1 MLFRIFL
8 MAFLVNIVV
17 VNAQQNA
24 SLRDSINK
32 YQFLN
37 PNLAIK
43 YGMEYVAIRE
53 GDDPDIEMVATY
65 GRIGEVLL
73 YMELYSSA
81 LEYFNSALQIRN
93 AISEKRGK
101 KLKPNSPWI
110 VLNIGNIYFKNKNY
124 EKALE
129 KFKEA
134 RTIFDRGIKPQNRL
148 NGLNT
153 SNSNIGLVYGARG
166 EYEKQE
172 QIYYKVYDNII
183 SNPSKN
189 LNHYYSTILYTMSS
203 ILSVK
208 LLKDDLISAENK
220 LNEIIEFYEDKKSKI
235 SDLPNSLL
243 TRNYGYA
250 YLAMGAYYQSKKQ
263 YKKAIKNLEK
273 AIDIFKLFPVDVNV
287 TRSRLSEC
295 YLAIDEIDI
304 AEEIALENLNYKNL
318 SDREKKYNY
327 AVLEKIYKKTKKDKK
342 LIRIKDSL
350 ILISSGS
357 NTSKIIKSLNDLE
370 TQIILSDSARALN
383 ESKIRYNTYLY
394 ILIIGSVILFF
405 SLVTIRINYNY
416 QKEKGSRLELEKQ
429 RVTEQ
434 LNQKNRELVSK
445 TNFIIQTNDYLKNI
459 QKKISS
465 TQQQEQE
472 GLSSQYLHKELNR
485 VINSEKSYEEFDKMF
500 VNVYPNFYKKLNQIS
515 KLSQTD
521 LRLASYIKMNH
532 NNNEISQISGISL
545 RTVESQRYR
554 LSKKL
559 NLDKNQDLNSFL
571 MAL

>member
-1 MLFRIFL
+1 MRIFF
-8 MAFLVNIVV
+8 FLILLANISF
-17 VNAQQNA
+17 VNAQQTT
-24 SLRDSINK
+24 SLLDSIKK

-43 YGMEYVAIRE
+43 YGTEYVEIRA
-53 GDDPDIEMVATY
+53 GDEPDIEMVKTY

-81 LEYFNSALQIRN
+81 LEYFNSALRIRS
-93 AISEKRGK
+93 AFAEKRGK
-101 KLKPNSPWI
+101 KLRQDSPWI

-134 RTIFDRGIKPQNRL
+134 RALFDMGIKPQNRL

-153 SNSNIGLVYGARG
+153 SNSNIGLVYGAIG

-172 QIYYKVYDNII
+172 QIYYKVYDNRI
-183 SNPSKN
+183 SNPSKDVN
-189 LNHYYSTILYTMSS
+189 YSSTILYSMAQ

-220 LNEIIEFYEDKKSKI
+220 LNEIIEFYEDQKI
-235 SDLPNSLL
+235 KLSDLPNSLL
-243 TRNYGYA
+243 TRNYGYVFSI
-250 YLAMGAYYQSKKQ
+250 MGAYYQSKKQ
-263 YKKAIKNLEK
+263 YGKAIKNLEK
-273 AIDIFKLFPVDVNV
+273 AIVIFKSFPVEINV

-304 AEEIALENLNYKNL
+304 AEEIALENLNFKNL
-318 SDREKKYNY
+318 SDREKRYNFR
-327 AVLEKIYKKTKKDKK
+327 VLEKIYKKTKKDQK

-357 NTSKIIKSLNDLE
+357 NSSKIIKSLNDLE
-370 TQIILSDSARALN
+370 TQILLSNSARELN

-394 ILIIGSVILFF
+394 VLIIGSVILFF
-405 SLVTIRINYNY
+405 SLITIRINYNY
-416 QKEKGSRLELEKQ
+416 QKEKGTRLELEKDK
-429 RVTEQ
+429 VTQE

-445 TNFIIQTNDYLKNI
+445 ANFIIQRNDYLKNI

-465 TQQQEQE
+465 PQKTEDY
-472 GLSSQYLHKELNR
+472 SSKMLVNELNR
-485 VINSEKSYEEFDKMF
+485 VINSEKSYDEFDRMF
-500 VNVYPNFYKKLNQIS
+500 INVYPNFYNKLNQIN

-532 NNNEISQISGISL
+532 NNNEIANISGISL

-554 LSKKL
+554 LTKKL

-571 MAL
+571 ISL

>member
-1 MLFRIFL
+1 MYLRIFL
-8 MAFLVNIVV
+8 IAFLVNIFV

-43 YGMEYVAIRE
+43 YGMEYVEIRD
-53 GDDPDIEMVATY
+53 GDEPDIEMVATY

-172 QIYYKVYDNII
+172 QIYYKVYDNRI
-183 SNPSKN
+183 SNPSKDVN
-189 LNHYYSTILYTMSS
+189 YSSTILYSMAQ

-220 LNEIIEFYEDKKSKI
+220 LNEIIEFYEDQKIKI

-243 TRNYGYA
+243 TRNYGYVFSI
-250 YLAMGAYYQSKKQ
+250 MGAYYQSKKQ
-263 YKKAIKNLEK
+263 YGKAIKNLEK
-273 AIDIFKLFPVDVNV
+273 AIELFKSFPVEVNV

-394 ILIIGSVILFF
+394 ILIIGTVILFF
-405 SLVTIRINYNY
+405 SLITIRINYNY
-416 QKEKGSRLELEKQ
+416 QKEKGTRLELEKDK
-429 RVTEQ
+429 VTQE

-445 TNFIIQTNDYLKNI
+445 ANFIIQRNDYLKNI

-465 TQQQEQE
+465 PQKTEDY
-472 GLSSQYLHKELNR
+472 SSKMLVNELNR
-485 VINSEKSYEEFDKMF
+485 VINSEKSYDEFDRMF
-500 VNVYPNFYKKLNQIS
+500 INVYPNFYNKLNQIN

-532 NNNEISQISGISL
+532 NNNEIANISGISL

-554 LSKKL
+554 LTKKL

-571 MAL
+571 MTL

>member
-1 MLFRIFL
+1 MRIFF
-8 MAFLVNIVV
+8 FLILLANISF
-17 VNAQQNA
+17 VNAQQTT
-24 SLRDSINK
+24 SLLDSIKK

-43 YGMEYVAIRE
+43 YGTEYVEIRA
-53 GDDPDIEMVATY
+53 GDEPDIEMVRTY

-81 LEYFNSALQIRN
+81 LEYFNSALRIRS
-93 AISEKRGK
+93 AFAEKRGK
-101 KLKPNSPWI
+101 KLRQDSPWI

-134 RTIFDRGIKPQNRL
+134 RALFDMGIKPQNRL

-172 QIYYKVYDNII
+172 QIYYKVYDNRI
-183 SNPSKN
+183 SNPSKDVN
-189 LNHYYSTILYTMSS
+189 YSSTILYSMAQ

-220 LNEIIEFYEDKKSKI
+220 LNEIIEFYEDQKI
-235 SDLPNSLL
+235 KLSDLPNSLL
-243 TRNYGYA
+243 TRNYGYVFSII
-250 YLAMGAYYQSKKQ
+250 GAYYQSKKQ
-263 YKKAIKNLEK
+263 YGKAIKNLEK
-273 AIDIFKLFPVDVNV
+273 AIVIFKSFPVEINV

-304 AEEIALENLNYKNL
+304 AEEIALENLNFKNL
-318 SDREKKYNY
+318 SDREKRYNFR
-327 AVLEKIYKKTKKDKK
+327 VLEKIYKKTKKDQK

-357 NTSKIIKSLNDLE
+357 NSSKIIKSLNDLE
-370 TQIILSDSARALN
+370 TQILLSNSARELN

-394 ILIIGSVILFF
+394 VLIIGSVILFF
-405 SLVTIRINYNY
+405 SLITIRINYNY
-416 QKEKGSRLELEKQ
+416 QKEKGTRLELEKDK
-429 RVTEQ
+429 VTQE

-445 TNFIIQTNDYLKNI
+445 ANFIIQRNDYLKNI

-465 TQQQEQE
+465 PQKTEHY
-472 GLSSQYLHKELNR
+472 SSKMLVNELNR
-485 VINSEKSYEEFDKMF
+485 VINSEKSYDEFDRMF
-500 VNVYPNFYKKLNQIS
+500 INVYPNFYNKLNQIN

-532 NNNEISQISGISL
+532 NNNEIANISGISL

-554 LSKKL
+554 LTKKL

-571 MAL
+571 MTL